1 MIYYMIK
8 IENTSSS
15 KKKMDTQKKVT
26 KSKKPKCSLSG
37 CNKKLDMTCVS
48 CCECNLRFCFQHM
61 NRHSHNCCEII
72 KTKERKKEELK
83 ASNPKVQDSTLEKI

>member
-1 MIYYMIK
+1 MIK
-8 IENTSSS
+8 IENTSS
-15 KKKMDTQKKVT
+15 KKKMDTQKKLT
-26 KSKKPKCSLSG
+26 KSKKPRCSLSE
-37 CNKKLDMTCVS
+37 CNKKLDMTCIN

-83 ASNPKVQDSTLEKI
+83 ASNPKIQDSTLEKI

>member
-8 IENTSSS
+8 IESNSSI
-15 KKKMDTQKKVT
+15 KDKMDTQKKV
-26 KSKKPKCSLSG
+26 KKQRCSLSG
-37 CNKKLDMTCVS
+37 CNKKLDMTCIK

-83 ASNPKVQDSTLEKI
+83 VSNPKVQESTLEKI

>member
-15 KKKMDTQKKVT
+15 KNMDAEKKIK
-26 KSKKPKCSLSG
+26 KSKKPRCSLSG
-37 CNKKLDMTCVS
+37 CNKKLDMTCIN

-61 NRHSHNCCEII
+61 NRHSHNCSEII